1 MLYHLFQYL
10 ERAGVDIPGMGLM
23 HYLSFRAIMATVA
36 SVLFAMLVGK
46 RIIRNLQRHQIGDV
60 PRDLGLAG
68 NELKKGVP
76 TMGGIIII
84 LSILAGV
91 LLFCDLTSIYVI
103 LLLVSTLW
111 CGALGFAD
119 DYLKLK
125 GKKKGK
131 EERDAKKHDGLPEKA
146 KLLGQVI
153 LGFIVALT
161 VWMSPDIVV
170 REKSADP
177 AIEVV
182 TDRSELDVNT
192 ETAVTS
198 GRYQEEDVVKSTK
211 TTIPFVK
218 RHEFDYRWLSPF
230 KGAWGWYAKWAIY
243 VLMIV
248 LVITACSNGTNLTD
262 GLDGLAAGTSAIVG
276 VVVGILA
283 WLSGN
288 LIDSNYLNI
297 MYIPGAGEVAIFMSA
312 FVGALIGFLWYN
324 SYPAQVFMGDTGSLT
339 IGGIIGVSAVL
350 IRKELLLPLLCGIF
364 FVESLSVILQRV
376 HFKRTRIK
384 YGQGRRIWTI
394 SPLHHHFQ
402 AWKVDPVTRQEII
415 PEGLNY
421 SRPKPNDGHGY
432 HEVKVTL
439 RFWIVQILLAVSTLA
454 LLKIR

>member
-1 MLYHLFQYL
+1 MIYHLFQYFEKL
-10 ERAGVDIPGMGLM
+10 GWDIPGMGLM
-23 HYLSFRAIMATVA
+23 HYLSFRAMMATVA
-36 SVLFAMLVGK
+36 AVLFAMLAGK
-46 RIIRNLQRHQIGDV
+46 RIIRRLQRLQIGDV

-84 LSILAGV
+84 LSILTGV

-125 GKKKGK
+125 GKKKTQG
-131 EERDAKKHDGLPEKA
+131 ERDAKMHDGLPEKA
-146 KLLGQVI
+146 KLLGQVV
-153 LGFIVALT
+153 LGFIVGLT

-170 REKSADP
+170 REKTADP

-182 TDRSELDVNT
+182 TERSDRDVNT
-192 ETAVTS
+192 ETAVTT

-248 LVITACSNGTNLTD
+248 VVITACSNGTNLTD

-276 VVVGILA
+276 VVIGVLA

-297 MYIPGAGEVAIFMSA
+297 MYIPGTGEVAIFMSA

-394 SPLHHHFQ
+394 SPLHHHYQ

-415 PEGLNY
+415 PEGLNF
-421 SRPKPNDGHGY
+421 SRSKPNDGHGY
-432 HEVKVTL
+432 HEVKVTI
-439 RFWIVQILLAVSTLA
+439 RFWIVQILLAVATLA